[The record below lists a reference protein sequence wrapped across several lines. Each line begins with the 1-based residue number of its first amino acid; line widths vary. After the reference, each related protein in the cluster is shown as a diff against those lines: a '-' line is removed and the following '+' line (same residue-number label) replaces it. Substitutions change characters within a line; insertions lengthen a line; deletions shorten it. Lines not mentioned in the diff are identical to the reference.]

1 MVISATIVSGAD
13 RTEAQ
18 KRSSENGK
26 RRALFCALNIQC
38 STRYSQGKVGKEWTL
53 KGPGNHL
60 EHKRQRIHTCL
71 GHRVLLWNV
80 GYCLFDS
87 THCLCSSFLHCL
99 APHTLLFSNS
109 LSPCLWLN
117 SHNVKVLECT
127 QRPQKEVESC
137 VRQEGDLDFEGIF
150 TWHQKCP
157 WQEAA
162 IPGHPG
168 HTSYKFSTLFFQTTK
183 CTKPKHT
190 KSSGLACPWF
200 TVLPRK
206 TVLFPLPGV
215 ILPSLCEYFLIPP
228 GGGSLRPCSPCPF
241 SIWEWSNSTVKL
253 EIWPSI
259 HARC

>member
-1 MVISATIVSGAD
+1 MLSNSQLVFRFLDFLNKLYMNKNCAGHILGSFFCLVFFCSLLFKPFFGPLTFVTLHSYSLWLSRVSQLQKCQLTSVMVISATMVSGAD
-13 RTEAQ
+13 GTEAQ

-80 GYCLFDS
+80 GYCLLYS

-99 APHTLLFSNS
+99 APHSLLLSNS
-109 LSPCLWLN
+109 LWLN

-137 VRQEGDLDFEGIF
+137 VRQEGDPGLWGDFHLAPKMSLAGSSHIRAPR
-150 TWHQKCP
+150 THVLQLL
-157 WQEAA
+157 
-162 IPGHPG
+162 HPL
-168 HTSYKFSTLFFQTTK
+168 FS
-183 CTKPKHT
+183 
-190 KSSGLACPWF
+190 
-200 TVLPRK
+200 
-206 TVLFPLPGV
+206 
-215 ILPSLCEYFLIPP
+215 
-228 GGGSLRPCSPCPF
+228 
-241 SIWEWSNSTVKL
+241 NN
-253 EIWPSI
+253 
-259 HARC
+259 

>member
-1 MVISATIVSGAD
+1 MLTNLQALLGPSDLCHTPQLFLWLSRVSQLQKCQLTSVMVISATMVSGAD

-38 STRYSQGKVGKEWTL
+38 SSRYSQGKVGKERTL

-99 APHTLLFSNS
+99 APHTLLLSSS

-127 QRPQKEVESC
+127 QRSQ
-137 VRQEGDLDFEGIF
+137 RQEGD
-150 TWHQKCP
+150 
-157 WQEAA
+157 
-162 IPGHPG
+162 PG
-168 HTSYKFSTLFFQTTK
+168 L
-183 CTKPKHT
+183 
-190 KSSGLACPWF
+190 
-200 TVLPRK
+200 
-206 TVLFPLPGV
+206 
-215 ILPSLCEYFLIPP
+215 
-228 GGGSLRPCSPCPF
+228 
-241 SIWEWSNSTVKL
+241 
-253 EIWPSI
+253 
-259 HARC
+259 